1 MYRLLLVEDDRAVA
15 IGIEYSLKKEGF
27 SVTHKNNLKLA
38 RESLKEEEFDLIL
51 LDITLPDGDGY
62 EFCFEIRENKNNIP
76 IIFITACDEECNV
89 VLGLDLGGDDY
100 VTKPI
105 RVRELVS
112 RINAVLRRRGKVIAK
127 AKDILKSGDIKID
140 ILAHSVVK
148 SNREIE
154 LTKGEF
160 KLLNMFLEN
169 KNQVLERNVIL
180 EKLWDIDGEF
190 VDANTLNVYIKRLR
204 EKIEDDTKKPEYI
217 KTIRGVGYR
226 WDKAVE

>member
-1 MYRLLLVEDDRAVA
+1 MNRLLLVEDDRAVA

-27 SVTHKNNLKLA
+27 SVTHKNNLESA
-38 RESLKEEEFDLIL
+38 RESLKEEEFDLVL

-62 EFCFEIRENKNNIP
+62 DFCFEIRENKNDIP

-112 RINAVLRRRGKVIAK
+112 RINAVLRRRGKVMAK
-127 AKDILKSGDIKID
+127 ANNILKSGDIKID
-140 ILAHSVVK
+140 VLAHSVFKDDNEV
-148 SNREIE
+148 E

-204 EKIEDDTKKPEYI
+204 EKIEDDIKKPEYI

-226 WDKAVE
+226 WDKEVE